1 LVSQEFLF
9 YEGAVGNNAEFLNRS
24 SGAYIFRPNEN
35 KIHFATDQVEI
46 EVYKGDLVHEVHQK
60 FNDWISQ
67 VVRVYNKDSFAE
79 FEWLVGPIPIDDGI
93 GKEVITRFNSDIES
107 EGIFRTDSNGKSLV
121 FWNITLC

>member
-67 VVRVYNKDSFAE
+67 VVRVYSKDSFAE
-79 FEWLVGPIPIDDGI
+79 FEWLVGG
-93 GKEVITRFNSDIES
+93 
-107 EGIFRTDSNGKSLV
+107 
-121 FWNITLC
+121 